1 MIFFLSLNKFA
12 KKLRNQNAILNIINK
27 AINS

>member
-1 MIFFLSLNKFA
+1 MIFFLSLNKFS